1 MPNTRAAANCICP
14 YFLRERP
21 RAIVCMGFAAGSQL
35 EHKFETEAQKEKHMR
50 RCCCGYHYARRC
62 VVAHMWEK
70 LEEKKAK

>member
-1 MPNTRAAANCICP
+1 
-14 YFLRERP
+14 
-21 RAIVCMGFAAGSQL
+21 
-35 EHKFETEAQKEKHMR
+35 MR